1 MTLNELNS
9 FYTSLIK
16 NITTEDDNIN
26 RIELLKY
33 VLPALNLAR
42 LTDSEEVSFAFYKQE
57 KENVEVDAYFIN
69 DTGERLQLFLSNL
82 VLPGQD
88 DIHISRKDYYDTL
101 FSKSKNFFTK
111 SVRNYLTEVQLG
123 DPASVIIK
131 SLESSDFQDQID
143 VVEIF
148 LISNT
153 ISYETRG
160 SQSPKVFTFADE
172 DLNINYTLKGVRKSK
187 TFKIKYQ
194 LIDLAKIYNFE
205 LSEGSS
211 EPIVINFTPSLT
223 AIKAAHDEGLFESYL
238 AVIPASLLVD
248 FYHNYSSRLLERNV
262 RSFLQFKGVNQKLKE
277 TITTEPEKF
286 IAYNNGLTI
295 TATASKI
302 DHVGGIAM
310 ISSLTD
316 FQIVN
321 GGQTTASIYFTS
333 KEGIDISKVNVT
345 AKINIVNSENRENL
359 DDLISKIS
367 QYSNSQ
373 NKVSSVDLNSR
384 SAHLVKIKKLSESI
398 TDPSGSKWFF
408 ERIRGDFNTLVR
420 IYPSQKTQIEKNY
433 PKQKR
438 LSKEQIAKYYVAW
451 GTSPY
456 LVRKGGEKVFRD
468 FMDFIQL
475 DHNEKPMNPENL
487 GRAFYEDL
495 IAKAIMFRE
504 FEQIYGSGPNSIGQI
519 RSSVVPYALSLLYK
533 MTVVKKLNYFDLGA
547 VWVSQGLPEDLR
559 AFAKS
564 LLINVHDWLKIY
576 SKSDDVGEYAKKEIL
591 WTEISKSSEMSAFEN
606 EQSTKSIIAKYK
618 LSDADFKK
626 RYTAMQTFD
635 FSLINENCR
644 IHSSGTKFYNSF
656 KLKFG
661 INLNASEVRKIEEIV
676 QKLQVKQNLSEELVE
691 FENQI
696 VKRVQASDPD
706 WFLQFKTDSNNLINA
721 VGQIADI
728 YNKNINRVKES
739 FEAETVKLVR
749 KGIPENKAN
758 GYRSIGL
765 CLARN
770 EEPLISDIYKAAEIL
785 EKLILTEVN

>member
-9 FYTSLIK
+9 FFASLIR
-16 NITTEDDNIN
+16 NITTDDDNIN
-26 RIELLKY
+26 RTELLKY

-42 LTDSEEVSFAFYKQE
+42 LTDTDEVSFAFYKQE
-57 KENVEVDAYFIN
+57 KDNIEVDAYLIN
-69 DTGERLQLFLSNL
+69 DTGERLQFFLSNL
-82 VLPGQD
+82 VLPGGNET
-88 DIHISRKDYYDTL
+88 HIARKDYYDAL
-101 FSKSKNFFTK
+101 FVRVKNFFTK
-111 SVRNYLTEVQLG
+111 AVKNYLKDVQAG
-123 DPASVIIK
+123 DPAAIIIK
-131 SLESSDFQDQID
+131 ILESADFQDQID

-153 ISYETRG
+153 ISIETRG
-160 SQSPKVFTFADE
+160 TQSPKIFTFADE
-172 DLNINYTLKGVRKSK
+172 DVTVSFTFKGVRKSK

-194 LIDLAKIYNFE
+194 LIDLGKIYNFE
-205 LSEGSS
+205 LSDGNS
-211 EPIVINFTPSLT
+211 EPIVINFDPPLT
-223 AIKAAHDEGLFESYL
+223 AIKAAHDPGLFESYL
-238 AVIPASLLVD
+238 AVIPAALLVD

-277 TITTEPEKF
+277 TITNEPEKF
-286 IAYNNGLTI
+286 IAYNNGLTV
-295 TATASKI
+295 TATASQI
-302 DHVGGIAM
+302 EQSGGVAL

-333 KEGIDISKVNVT
+333 KEGVDVSKVNVT
-345 AKINIVNSENRENL
+345 AKINIVNAENRDNL

-398 TDPSGSKWFF
+398 TDPSGTKWFF
-408 ERIRGDFNTLVR
+408 ERIRGDFNTLLR
-420 IYPSQKTQIEKNY
+420 INPNQKGQIEKNY

-438 LSKEQIAKYYVAW
+438 LSKEQLAKYYVAW

-475 DHNEKPMNPENL
+475 DHNEKPLNPENL

-495 IAKAIMFRE
+495 IAKAIMFKE
-504 FEQIYGSGPNSIGQI
+504 FETIYGSGPNAIGQI

-547 VWVSQGLPEDLR
+547 VWVAQGLPDDLR
-559 AFAKS
+559 AYAKI
-564 LLINVHDWLKIY
+564 LLQNVHEWLKTY

-591 WTEISKSSEMSAFEN
+591 WTEVLKSKEMGAFE
-606 EQSTKSIIAKYK
+606 SADITKSIITKYK
-618 LSDADFKK
+618 LSESDFKK
-626 RYTAMQTFD
+626 RYMITETFD

-644 IHSSGTKFYNSF
+644 IHANGVNFYTSL
-656 KLKFG
+656 KLNFSK
-661 INLNASEVRKIEEIV
+661 ILTSNDLRKIEEVV
-676 QKLQVKQNLSEELVE
+676 QKIQVKHNLNQQLVD

-696 VKRVQASDPD
+696 IKKLQQENPD
-706 WFLQFKTDSNNLINA
+706 WFLDVKVENSNLIDTIGT
-721 VGQIADI
+721 VTGI
-728 YNKNINRVKES
+728 YNKNLARFKEA
-739 FEAETVKLVR
+739 FEAETVKAMK
-749 KGIPENKAN
+749 KGVPELKAN
-758 GYRSIGL
+758 AWKAIGMSL
-765 CLARN
+765 LRN
-770 EEPLISDIYKAAEIL
+770 ENPLIADLYKAGDIL
-785 EKLILTEVN
+785 SV